1 MPTLKEIQEKIK
13 TLDSGSKIVKKREVK
28 ELPGILSEEETIE
41 RIIEGNYE
49 EEISTGILVA
59 TNKRLIFI
67 VKGLLRLRVEDFPYD
82 KISSIQYEKG
92 IMMGKITIFASGN
105 KASIRNVSKNQV
117 KDFGDF
123 VREYISQKSKS
134 EQEHQKMGED
144 IVTKLENLA
153 ALKDKGILTEEEFQV
168 QKKKMLEN

>member
-13 TLDSGSKIVKKREVK
+13 TLDGGNKIVKKREVK

-41 RIIEGNYE
+41 RIIKGNYE
-49 EEISTGILVA
+49 KETSTGIFVA

-67 VKGLLRLRVEDFPYD
+67 VKGLFRLRVEDFPYD

-92 IMMGKITIFASGN
+92 IIVGKITIFTSGN
-105 KASIRNVSKNQV
+105 KASIRNVNKNQA

-123 VREYISQKSKS
+123 VREYISQKGES
-134 EQEHQKMGED
+134 EQKHQKMEED

-153 ALKDKGILTEEEFQV
+153 ALKDKKILTEEEFQV